1 MCCFYNSQS
10 IRCTKAAVQNAQL
23 FVGKHHISSTL
34 FDYHQMCVLF
44 LQPIRCIGLHLFLL
58 GKFPL
63 SIAESTRPRPISFPL
78 EGEDSHIHI
87 YIYIYIYA
95 RMCGNWGGETFFV
108 GEATNF
114 VNIIWFSPNMCFV
127 STIRNP
133 FGAFR
138 MHSKMSSFS
147 KEKQHISSTLFDYHQ
162 ICVVS
167 TIRSPFGALRMH
179 FKMRSFS

>member
-1 MCCFYNSQS
+1 
-10 IRCTKAAVQNAQL
+10 
-23 FVGKHHISSTL
+23 
-34 FDYHQMCVLF
+34 MCVLF
-44 LQPIRCIGLHLFLL
+44 LQSIRCIGLHLFLL

-63 SIAESTRPRPISFPL
+63 SIAETTRPRPISFPL

-114 VNIIWFSPNMCFV
+114 VNIIWFSSNMCFV

-162 ICVVS
+162 ICVLFLQFAVHS
-167 TIRSPFGALRMH
+167 VHKGCIPKCIVFPTKNIIFTYNYLFITKYVFSFYNSQSIRCTKDAVQNA
-179 FKMRSFS
+179 